1 MKAKLLRS
9 KLLPAIIRVV
19 VPEFLINQALVELLK
34 ARRTTKRLRLLGTSR
49 KFTLTHGFA
58 VNMGAICLKSPKGK
72 YRQIEA
78 RHIALV
84 YDVIRKNHNSQ
95 ELHQSLSHF
104 EEWVTELE
112 ATSDDRINDE
122 AKVRHCDNG
131 FDVLSNIMASNTDC
145 NQVDST

>member
-1 MKAKLLRS
+1 
-9 KLLPAIIRVV
+9 
-19 VPEFLINQALVELLK
+19 
-34 ARRTTKRLRLLGTSR
+34 
-49 KFTLTHGFA
+49 
-58 VNMGAICLKSPKGK
+58 MGAICLKSPKGK

-122 AKVRHCDNG
+122 AKSDIVTK
-131 FDVLSNIMASNTDC
+131 VLTCCQTLWLAT
-145 NQVDST
+145 QVTTRLIQHKALTLLEVTSMGYVACAIIAYAAWWCKP